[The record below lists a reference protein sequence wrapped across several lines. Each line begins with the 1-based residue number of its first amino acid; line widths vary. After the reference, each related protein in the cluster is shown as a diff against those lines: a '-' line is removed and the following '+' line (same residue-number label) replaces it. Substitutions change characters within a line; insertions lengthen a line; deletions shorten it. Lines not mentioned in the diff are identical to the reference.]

1 MKKSELYKIVKEE
14 LQKELEEQ
22 RRSRGSRRPARSR
35 RPERPERLNRETA
48 ERLNRIARRF
58 KLDPDELLKI
68 LRSKGIPLDKFFNFN
83 EKDIID
89 LIDLD
94 DTPLGGGTGAGGSE
108 GCNPD
113 FAGYNVSEFFG
124 YEQSTCNQDTFTDSF
139 ACCGINNNSTQPFAD
154 IGTGNGFAADQYDC
168 YCPDPVLDGQNNLI
182 GCNGESGGVPN
193 VGILD
198 AAAYNTWFSA
208 TIMNFEAAG
217 AQPEDCGCGGDQS
230 TTNAPYSNAADYQ
243 EYYSNTFDANNPIDI
258 SQLTAVNP
266 MYNTDGNVTSFCQTT
281 ITYGCADTAANNIST
296 AGTYTVIDNEG
307 ICTYDAVQEIL
318 GCTDP
323 DANNYN
329 ELATEDDGSC
339 EYDPDPILGCT
350 SSTAC
355 NYNLDATEDD
365 GSCNEPVADCYE
377 CEEDAD
383 GNLTGELVIIDDDED
398 GICNAQDSEN
408 NVGCTDNGNMSAGYQ
423 NSLGTNGSPY
433 PAIAA
438 CNYSDTATMDD
449 GSCEYTSCAGCTDST
464 ATNYDS
470 SATID
475 DGSCTYGPTPSACHD
490 VTVVRCSPRGGTDQ
504 QNLPCI
510 TIDGQAVDMDYPATS
525 QLRMGTITLDSG
537 NSPGNTYNVPAI
549 YRVEQATPTTG
560 IVTDYPFGN
569 CLSYPTDPYDPSD
582 EALPDLTQFE
592 PTADLGVV
600 NESKEIRNS
609 LKDEFMISEE
619 QKLRNLIRKT
629 LLKRKK

>member
-22 RRSRGSRRPARSR
+22 RRNRRTRRPARSR
-35 RPERPERLNRETA
+35 RPERPERLDRETA

-58 KLDPDELLKI
+58 KLDPDELIKI
-68 LRSKGIPLDKFFNFN
+68 SSSKGIPLNKLVNFN

-94 DTPLGGGTGAGGSE
+94 DTPQGGGTGAGGAT
-108 GCNPD
+108 GCSPN
-113 FAGYNVSEFFG
+113 FAGYNETFFS
-124 YEQSTCNQDTFTDSF
+124 YNQSTCDQFEINDHF
-139 ACCGINNNSTQPFAD
+139 ACCGVNNDSTQPFAD
-154 IGTGNGFAADQYDC
+154 NGSSGDYASDQYSC
-168 YCPDPVLDGQNNLI
+168 YCPSPVLDGQGLLV
-182 GCNGESGGVPN
+182 GCNGGTANSPD

-198 AAAYNTWFSA
+198 SEAYNTWF
-208 TIMNFEAAG
+208 AANIFAIEVAG
-217 AQPEDCGCGGDQS
+217 PQPADCGCGGVQS
-230 TTNAPYSNAADYQ
+230 NTNAPFADASDYQ
-243 EYYSNTFDANNPIDI
+243 EYYTNTFDAANPIDI
-258 SQLTAVNP
+258 SALTPAT
-266 MYNTDGNVTSFCQTT
+266 YNTDGNVTSFCQTT
-281 ITYGCADTAANNIST
+281 ITYGCADTAANNTST

-307 ICTYDAVQEIL
+307 ICTYDTVQEVP

-329 ELATEDDGSC
+329 ELATVDDGSC
-339 EYDPDPILGCT
+339 EYDPDPILGCI

-355 NYNLDATEDD
+355 NYNPDATEDD

-408 NVGCTDNGNMSAGYQ
+408 NIGCTDNGNMAAGYQ
-423 NSLGTNGSPY
+423 NSLGGNGSPY
-433 PAIAA
+433 QGIAA

-504 QNLPCI
+504 QTLPCI

-525 QLRMGTITLDSG
+525 QLRMGTITLDSE
-537 NSPGNTYNVPAI
+537 NSPGNTYDVPAI
-549 YRVEQATPTTG
+549 YRVIQATPTTG

-569 CLSYPTDPYDPSD
+569 CLNYPTDPYDPSD
-582 EALPDLTQFE
+582 EIAPDLT
-592 PTADLGVV
+592 PVDLDVV